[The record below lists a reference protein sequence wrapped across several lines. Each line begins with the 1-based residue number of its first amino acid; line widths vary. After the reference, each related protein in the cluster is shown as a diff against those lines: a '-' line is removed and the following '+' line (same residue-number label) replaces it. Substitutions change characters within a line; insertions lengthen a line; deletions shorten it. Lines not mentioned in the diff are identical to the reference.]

1 MVFALPPQCI
11 TLFIKLRFFFF
22 QQKSPNI
29 IYNLM
34 TFMHTAHQKIKK
46 IRIALAGQP
55 NVGKSVIFNNLTG
68 LSQTIGNW
76 PGKTVAK
83 AEGTAQFHDYIFE
96 IIDLP
101 GIYSLST
108 YSLEEI
114 VSRDYILNEHP
125 DYIINVIDATHLE
138 RNLFFTLQLTMLE
151 VPMILALNQID
162 LLEER
167 GYQIDVAKF
176 SQILNYPVIP
186 TIAVHNLGV
195 HELLEQI
202 IEIEEEKQQKSPIS
216 TASNLQGKNDN
227 QLEPQIKNS
236 SKINNQKGK
245 NKIFWPKKYR
255 THHRRHHKEHPRSQ
269 HNSFSQHPIHR
280 KSRDWNLHTSHIFSE
295 NAHLLWDTK
304 LKSGYKLKLGKEVE
318 IVLEKII
325 TKISTNVETAN
336 YPVRFLAFKLIEQDE
351 ESIRKLRE
359 SNPNNNKEID
369 QLLYYVAEL
378 RKNLEEMHGEQI
390 DTILNAELYQ
400 ISTQIVNQTLILKSR
415 TRKQTWAHYLD
426 HITLGNVSG
435 YIIFFGLMLG
445 IYFTIFRFGD
455 WVSGLMDGLY
465 NTWTTEVEVLM
476 DPTSW
481 VYKIIWVSVV
491 GGLFA
496 GIGGVLPY
504 VISFFFIIEIL
515 QDTGYLPRAAYLMD
529 RFMHHIGVHGKT
541 IIPILIGFGCNV
553 PAVSAAMIME
563 TEKEKKRAILI
574 SSMIPCSAVTT
585 IVLGLVAKNMGFT
598 WAVILYIINFGI
610 IILVGR
616 ILTKLDKSKVMESEL
631 IIELHEFRRPNIQ
644 VIAKQTWARSKE
656 FVVMALPL
664 IVVLGIL
671 LQILMEF
678 NLTDPI
684 NTILS
689 PITVY
694 ILGLPIGVGV
704 YLFYGVLRK
713 ELNLVL
719 LELFVASQGLTMI
732 QYMTPLQ
739 MLTFTMVTMLYI
751 PCLAT
756 IITIK
761 KETGWKFALQI
772 LFLEIGIALIIG
784 WIMHG
789 LGLLVELLL

>member
-1 MVFALPPQCI
+1 M
-11 TLFIKLRFFFF
+11 TLKHKEIKE
-22 QQKSPNI
+22 
-29 IYNLM
+29 
-34 TFMHTAHQKIKK
+34 

-83 AEGTAQFHDYIFE
+83 AEGIARFRNYLFK

-114 VSRDYILNEHP
+114 VSRDYILEEKP

-138 RNLFFTLQLTMLE
+138 RNLFFTLQLSMLK
-151 VPMILALNQID
+151 VPMILALNQFD

-167 GYQIDVAKF
+167 GYQIDIVKL
-176 SQILNYPVIP
+176 SQILNFPVIP

-202 IEIEEEKQQKSPIS
+202 ITIEEQKEKLGDKEDKEKRMKNLPGNEINEENSTQKNGNSELHRHRKHKSKRFKFGTHRVDVGAGATHIRNIKQHSHRIFHRPKHKKPTSIE
-216 TASNLQGKNDN
+216 KDN
-227 QLEPQIKNS
+227 Q
-236 SKINNQKGK
+236 
-245 NKIFWPKKYR
+245 
-255 THHRRHHKEHPRSQ
+255 TA
-269 HNSFSQHPIHR
+269 
-280 KSRDWNLHTSHIFSE
+280 HIFSE
-295 NAHLLWDTK
+295 NAHLLWEPTK
-304 LKSGYKLKLGKEVE
+304 KMGYNLQLGKEVE
-318 IVLEKII
+318 STLTKIIEKIPSYL
-325 TKISTNVETAN
+325 KTAS
-336 YPVRFLAFKLIEQDE
+336 YPVRFLAFKLLEGDE
-351 ESIRKLRE
+351 ESIQKLKAH
-359 SNPNNNKEID
+359 NPNSTVEIER
-369 QLLYYVAEL
+369 LLFYVEEL
-378 RKNLEEMHGEQI
+378 RNNLEEIHGEQI
-390 DTILNAELYQ
+390 ETILNAELYQ
-400 ISTQIVNQTLILKSR
+400 IATLIVNQVLIRKSR
-415 TRKQTWAHYLD
+415 TRRQTISHYFD
-426 HITLGNVSG
+426 HITLGNISG
-435 YIIFFGLMLG
+435 YLVFFGLMLG
-445 IYFTIFRFGD
+445 VYFSIFKFGD
-455 WVSGLMDGLY
+455 WISGLMDGLY
-465 NTWTTEVEVLM
+465 DNWTPLVETWME
-476 DPTSW
+476 PSSW
-481 VYKIIWVSVV
+481 SYRIIWVGVV

-504 VISFFFIIEIL
+504 VIPFFLIIEIL

-541 IIPILIGFGCNV
+541 IIPVLIGFGCNV

-585 IVLGLVAKNMGFT
+585 IVMGLVAKHMGFI
-598 WAVILYIINFGI
+598 WAIVLYVINFAI
-610 IILVGR
+610 IVLVGR
-616 ILTKLDKSKVMESEL
+616 LLTKLDRRKQMESEL
-631 IIELHEFRRPNIQ
+631 IIELHEFRRPNFQ
-644 VIAKQTWARSKE
+644 VILKQTWARSKE
-656 FVVMALPL
+656 FIVMALPL
-664 IVVLGIL
+664 IVILGIF
-671 LQILMEF
+671 LQLMIEF
-678 NLTDPI
+678 NLTAPI
-684 NTILS
+684 NTALA

-694 ILGLPIGVGV
+694 ILGLPVGVGV

-719 LELFVASQGLTMI
+719 LEIFVVSQGLTMA

-761 KETGWKFALQI
+761 KETGWKYALQV
-772 LFLEIGIALIIG
+772 LFLELGIAVVVG
-784 WIMHG
+784 GIMHG
-789 LGLLVELLL
+789 IGLLVELIF